1 MAKNAKHSYFCCQA
15 PSGSRMLGWGLRV
28 DIEELGM
35 FFTLEQTWN
44 DPNSILDLTP
54 DSLGH
59 SDIVAALL

>member
-1 MAKNAKHSYFCCQA
+1 M
-15 PSGSRMLGWGLRV
+15 

-44 DPNSILDLTP
+44 DLDLTP

>member
-1 MAKNAKHSYFCCQA
+1 
-15 PSGSRMLGWGLRV
+15 MLGWGLRV

>member
-1 MAKNAKHSYFCCQA
+1 M
-15 PSGSRMLGWGLRV
+15 

-54 DSLGH
+54 DSLGR